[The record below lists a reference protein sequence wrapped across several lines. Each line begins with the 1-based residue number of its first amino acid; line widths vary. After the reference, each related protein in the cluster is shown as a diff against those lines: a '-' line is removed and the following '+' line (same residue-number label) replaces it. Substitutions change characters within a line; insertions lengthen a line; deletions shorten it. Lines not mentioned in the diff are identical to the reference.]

1 MRDLIAKPLW
11 RPEDLGFPIPD
22 SPHAVS
28 VAMPLWDHVIGYEEK
43 TPAVFD
49 KLQCGY
55 PRFLLHPMVER
66 LQALAGERVAGKGEA
81 AVVFPS
87 PEAAERCR
95 TYAARRY
102 GVESR
107 VAPLGWEQLTAVI
120 LPEQETEAALKFWR
134 FSGEIVSSRMAAA
147 ALEALAGGDGV
158 APQTRELGRLAKDK
172 LRARLAAL
180 SGQREGDVF
189 LFSCGMAA
197 ISAVQ
202 RLSSKRFAGCK
213 SVQLEFPYVDALKV
227 QEEFG
232 QGVHEFL
239 GGEKDPVAALEE
251 CLGREAL
258 SAVFTEVPSN
268 PLLRT
273 VDLPAVS
280 GLTRK
285 HGVPLVVDDTVGTVV
300 NVDAFRFADVTT
312 SSLTK
317 YFNGVGDAMGGAVIL
332 NHQSP
337 CAEWLREDLR
347 REGGGELWVEDAI
360 TLERNSRDFVERVKR
375 INRST
380 EQVVDYLTGHAKIE
394 QVWYPRDRFRR
405 EYDAVR
411 REDGGFGGMFTL
423 FLKDAERAA
432 PAFYNALEVCK
443 GPSLGANYTLACPYT
458 VLAHYDEFD
467 WAESWGVKRDLV
479 RISVGLEEPEE
490 LIRRLDNAFAAV

>member
-1 MRDLIAKPLW
+1 MRDLVAEPLW

-28 VAMPLWDHVIGYEEK
+28 VAMPLWEHVIGYEEK
-43 TPAVFD
+43 APAVFE

-55 PRFLLHPMVER
+55 PRFLLHPDVER
-66 LQALAGERVAGKGEA
+66 LEALAGERVAGKGEVV
-81 AVVFPS
+81 VVFPS
-87 PEAAERCR
+87 PQAADRCLA
-95 TYAARRY
+95 YVDRRF
-102 GVESR
+102 GVKSR
-107 VAPLGWEQLTAVI
+107 VAPVGWEQLTAVI
-120 LPEQETEAALKFWR
+120 LPESGKEAALKFWR

-147 ALEALAGGDGV
+147 AVEALAGGGGV
-158 APQTRELGRLAKDK
+158 SRETMEQGAIAKEN
-172 LRARLAAL
+172 LRTRLAAL
-180 SGQREGDVF
+180 SGQRAEDVF

-202 RLSSKRFAGCK
+202 RVVSNRSSGCK

-239 GGEKDPVAALEE
+239 GGRQDAVSALKE
-251 CLGREAL
+251 CLQGAPL
-258 SAVFTEVPSN
+258 SAVYTEVPSN

-280 GLTRK
+280 QLTRQ
-285 HGVPLVVDDTVGTVV
+285 HGVPLIVDDTVGTVA
-300 NVDAFRFADVTT
+300 NVDALRFADVTT

-317 YFNGVGDAMGGAVIL
+317 YFSGVGDVMGGAVIV

-337 CAEWLREDLR
+337 CADWLREGLR
-347 REGGGELWVEDAI
+347 REGGDDFWAEDAMA
-360 TLERNSRDFVERVKR
+360 LERNSRDFVERVKR
-375 INRST
+375 INRSA
-380 EQVVDYLTGHAKIE
+380 EQVVDYLSGHSKID

-411 REDGGFGGMFTL
+411 REDGGFGGMFTI
-423 FLKDAERAA
+423 FLKDAGNAA

-458 VLAHYDEFD
+458 LLAHFDELD
-467 WAESWGVKRDLV
+467 WAESWGVKRDLI
-479 RISVGLEEPEE
+479 RISIGLEDPEE
-490 LIRRLDNAFAAV
+490 LIRRLDRAFAAI